1 MLTVLNNK
9 IGITEDG
16 LYCLNDFHRASG
28 GQKKHAPYRFMRNA
42 ETRKLVK
49 AVERTPNM
57 VNGNS
62 TKAYKII
69 KGGNAKSKQ
78 GTYVCKE
85 LVYRYAMWISAEFT
99 LLVIQTF
106 DEVANHQHKLSKR
119 LDELCKDINA
129 VTLNLSSAG
138 RFLNIAGK
146 QIKPQLQR
154 SIDDTLEKMQPSLEL
169 AGGSDSEKQ

>member
-1 MLTVLNNK
+1 MLTISNKK
-9 IGITEDG
+9 IGTTEDG

-62 TKAYKII
+62 AKAYKII

-85 LVYRYAMWISAEFT
+85 LVYRYAMWISPEFT
-99 LLVIQTF
+99 LLVIRTF
-106 DEVANHQHKLSKR
+106 DEVANQQQKLSVR
-119 LDELCKDINA
+119 LEQLLKDLDA
-129 VTLNLSSAG
+129 VTISLSNAG
-138 RFLNIAGK
+138 RFLCIGGK
-146 QIKPQLQR
+146 KIKPQLQQY
-154 SIDDTLEKMQPSLEL
+154 IDSTLKQMQPSLEL
-169 AGGSDSEKQ
+169 VGGTDSEK

>member
-1 MLTVLNNK
+1 MLTISNK
-9 IGITEDG
+9 KIDTTEDG
-16 LYCLNDFHRASG
+16 LYCLNDFHKISG

-49 AVERTPNM
+49 AIERTPNM
-57 VNGNS
+57 VNGNI
-62 TKAYKII
+62 TKVYKVI

-99 LLVIQTF
+99 LLIIRTF
-106 DEVANHQHKLSKR
+106 DEVANHQYKLSKR
-119 LDELCKDINA
+119 LDGLCKDINT

-146 QIKPQLQR
+146 QVKPQLQR
-154 SIDDTLEKMQPSLEL
+154 SIDDTLEQMQLSFEL
-169 AGGSDSEKQ
+169 LGGINSEK